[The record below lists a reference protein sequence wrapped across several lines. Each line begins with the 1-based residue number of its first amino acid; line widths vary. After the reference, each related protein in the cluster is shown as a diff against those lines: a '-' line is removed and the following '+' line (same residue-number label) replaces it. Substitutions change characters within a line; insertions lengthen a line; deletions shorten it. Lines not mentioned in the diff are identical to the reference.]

1 MAIRISVEARNA
13 AVATIDDEHTL
24 FEAAAALPDL
34 TLANAPLAAS
44 ATELF
49 RTEWDRA
56 VTQYQD
62 LLDAVA
68 TVLGVVADALIEVDR
83 QAAEA
88 TTVDA
93 PRVSGPR

>member
-1 MAIRISVEARNA
+1 MAIQISTEARDA
-13 AVATIDDEHTL
+13 AVATIDDEHAL

-34 TLANAPLAAS
+34 TLTNAPLADS

-49 RTEWDRA
+49 RTSWGGAATR
-56 VTQYQD
+56 YQD

-68 TVLGVVADALIEVDR
+68 TVLAVVADALIEVDR

-93 PRVSGPR
+93 PRVGGPR